1 MYNVGVEKTQQ
12 NKQKGGDAVD
22 YSKLRG
28 SIREVFGTQAAFAKS
43 MGFSACVLSQKL
55 NGRSE
60 WSAAEIRKAAELLHI
75 STPELP
81 LYFFCPKS

>member
-1 MYNVGVEKTQQ
+1 M
-12 NKQKGGDAVD
+12 D

-28 SIREVFGTQAAFAKS
+28 RIREFFSTQAAFAEA

-55 NGRSE
+55 NNRSE

-75 STPELP
+75 VTAELP